1 MNVKTGWVLALL
13 ALSGC
18 GSGDARYVGPVVT
31 NEGACGLGFDGAGNA
46 SATLIVRKDEASF
59 YPSSGSQSLLGHM
72 SAAGHVLTSS
82 TAAGADRKPF
92 VQVFEGDVAGDRVVG
107 KFATPRCR
115 AAVEMTRR

>member
-1 MNVKTGWVLALL
+1 MNVKIGLFVALL
-13 ALSGC
+13 GLVGC

-31 NEGACGLGFDGAGNA
+31 NEGACGLGFDGAGHA

-59 YPSSGSQSLLGHM
+59 FPSSGAQSLPGHV
-72 SAAGHVLTSS
+72 SEAGHVQTGS

-92 VQVFEGDVAGDRVVG
+92 VQVFEGDVAGDRVTG

-115 AAVEMTRR
+115 ASVEMTRR